1 LDFEKQNLLM
11 HPIIYY
17 IILFLAVGAA
27 GMAVANRKVENTV
40 RQQRWL
46 KYFTY
51 ILFTG
56 LVVAAIFY
64 NFFYAVAFFIVLAA
78 VLELLIVNFSKP
90 AKPVSHISFSLLIL
104 FISATGFIF
113 FAKAFHYSFL
123 LFIYF
128 QVLVFDGFCQI
139 TGQLFGK
146 TQLVP
151 AISPAKTAE
160 GLAGGWIFCIGA
172 AMMAANWV
180 SLQLYIA
187 ALYGLLTGLTCLIG
201 DLLASYYKRKVG
213 IKDYSNWLPGQG
225 GFLDRFD
232 SFIVTAAVYFLL
244 YITLIKKLLPVSK
257 SRNSIKGCFSL
268 FCADVIFF

>member
-11 HPIIYY
+11 HPIVYY
-17 IILFLAVGAA
+17 IIFFLAIGAA

-40 RQQRWL
+40 RRRRWL

-64 NFFYAVAFFIVLAA
+64 NFFHVVAMFVVLAA
-78 VLELLIVNFSKP
+78 ALELLIVNFSKP
-90 AKPVSHISFSLLIL
+90 VKPCLQISCSFLLFFL
-104 FISATGFIF
+104 SAAGFVY
-113 FAKAFHYSFL
+113 FAGTFHYPFL

-146 TQLVP
+146 TQLAP
-151 AISPAKTAE
+151 AISPAKTVE

-180 SLQLYIA
+180 SLQLHTA
-187 ALYGLLTGLTCLIG
+187 AFFGLLTGLTCLTG
-201 DLLASYYKRKVG
+201 DLLASYYKRRTG

-232 SFIVTAAVYFLL
+232 SFIVTGAVYFLL
-244 YITLIKKLLPVSK
+244 YST
-257 SRNSIKGCFSL
+257 
-268 FCADVIFF
+268 IFKEAFTSFTKP

>member
-17 IILFLAVGAA
+17 ILFFLAIGAL
-27 GMAVANRKVENTV
+27 GMTIANRKVEITV
-40 RQQRWL
+40 RRQRWL

-64 NFFYAVAFFIVLAA
+64 NFFHAVALFIVLAA
-78 VLELLIVNFSKP
+78 ALELVIVNFSKP
-90 AKPVSHISFSLLIL
+90 LKPGLQISFSFLLL
-104 FISATGFIF
+104 FLSAAGFVY
-113 FAKAFHYSFL
+113 FAGTFQYSFL

-146 TQLVP
+146 TQLAP

-160 GLAGGWIFCIGA
+160 GLAGGWIFCIAA
-172 AMMAANWV
+172 AMMATNWV
-180 SLQLYIA
+180 SVQLYAA
-187 ALYGLLTGLTCLIG
+187 ALFGFLTGLTCFIG
-201 DLLASYYKRKVG
+201 DISASYYKRRTG

-232 SFIVTAAVYFLL
+232 SFIVTGAVYFLL
-244 YITLIKKLLPVSK
+244 YVTIFKEAF
-257 SRNSIKGCFSL
+257 NSFTKP
-268 FCADVIFF
+268 

>member
-17 IILFLAVGAA
+17 IIFFLAIGAA
-27 GMAVANRKVENTV
+27 GMAIANRKVANTV
-40 RQQRWL
+40 RRQRWL

-64 NFFYAVAFFIVLAA
+64 NFFHGVAVFIVFASI
-78 VLELLIVNFSKP
+78 LELLKVNFSKP
-90 AKPVSHISFSLLIL
+90 IKPVWQISFSFLLL
-104 FISATGFIF
+104 FLSAAGFVY
-113 FAKAFHYSFL
+113 FAGTFHYSFL

-128 QVLVFDGFCQI
+128 QILVFDGFCQI

-172 AMMAANWV
+172 AMMAAGWV
-180 SLQLYIA
+180 SLQLHTA
-187 ALYGLLTGLTCLIG
+187 ALYGLLTGLTCLTG
-201 DLLASYYKRKVG
+201 DLLASYYKRKTG

-232 SFIVTAAVYFLL
+232 SFIVTGAVYFML
-244 YITLIKKLLPVSK
+244 YITIFKEAFTGFIKP
-257 SRNSIKGCFSL
+257 
-268 FCADVIFF
+268 